1 MYATADCIGSQ
12 CENESIDDNGDKTH
26 EFDNFKPNANSTFSL
41 RGWARLTMQNRKR
54 IQTNFNYIID
64 PAENGSRG
72 KGSGKKH
79 DVSELNDYLVE
90 VTKGIVRVITRQ
102 DIRPSKLLV
111 SLRYFSLVFEL
122 LYLRDE
128 DGQEI
133 ANELHDEHLNENG
146 EVKLIHVSQ
155 GEGGV

>member
-1 MYATADCIGSQ
+1 MAG
-12 CENESIDDNGDKTH
+12 
-26 EFDNFKPNANSTFSL
+26 
-41 RGWARLTMQNRKR
+41 
-54 IQTNFNYIID
+54 
-64 PAENGSRG
+64 G

-90 VTKGIVRVITRQ
+90 VTKGIVGVITRQ